1 MSTQFSANSISQY
14 PECTLL
20 SSSANPKPK
29 PEEQHWRQPLG
40 VRLSVVTKNVGQAA
54 TCLKDLG
61 HFPQAAWWAMWL
73 LLWAF
78 LMGEGGTQNVECVA
92 G

>member
-1 MSTQFSANSISQY
+1 M
-14 PECTLL
+14 
-20 SSSANPKPK
+20 
-29 PEEQHWRQPLG
+29 
-40 VRLSVVTKNVGQAA
+40 VTKNVGQAA